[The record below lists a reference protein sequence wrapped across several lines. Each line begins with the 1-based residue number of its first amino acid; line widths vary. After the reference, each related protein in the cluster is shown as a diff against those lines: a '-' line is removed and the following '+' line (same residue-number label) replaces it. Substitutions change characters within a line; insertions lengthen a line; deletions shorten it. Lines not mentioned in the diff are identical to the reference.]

1 MLFNIKAR
9 KTSEK
14 ERQFERDAYC
24 AKVIGDVKLGVKAQ
38 EKKTQPQLFIQETDR
53 LADLVTAD
61 DNSAKVTKECSGKL
75 DEIRDL
81 IKEENPNTNKIL
93 SKFSQI
99 KQRLIQVYDSDVS
112 FSRWIWVLLLMN
124 IAVLFAVSFIIGWY
138 KLIPGQDILHNTVW
152 VFLACGLWAGIGSV
166 IDAYEAMYEH
176 FSKQDF
182 DERHLLWYYL
192 HPFIGIALGAVVFL
206 VLQAGLLT
214 ISGSPIQDAA
224 SANITTV
231 TQNTTAAQISQMYN
245 DALAS
250 GKIGATAL
258 PIALAFLA
266 GFKQNSIIN
275 FLKNLV
281 DVIFPPKKTNIK
293 PEE

>member
-1 MLFNIKAR
+1 MLFSKEAR
-9 KTSEK
+9 KLSEK
-14 ERQFERDAYC
+14 ERQEARDSYC
-24 AKVIGDVKLGVKAQ
+24 AKVIGDGKLGVKAQ
-38 EKKTQPQLFIQETDR
+38 DKKAQPQLFIQETDR

-61 DNSAKVTKECSGKL
+61 DNSAKVTKECSGQL
-75 DEIRDL
+75 DEIRAL

-93 SKFSQI
+93 SMFLQV
-99 KQRLIQVYDSDVS
+99 KQRLIQVYDSDVA
-112 FSRWIWVLLLMN
+112 FSRWIWVLLIMN
-124 IAVLFAVSFIIGWY
+124 VAVLFAISFVIGWY
-138 KLIPGQDILHNTVW
+138 KLIPGQDILSNTVW

-206 VLQAGLLT
+206 VLQAGLLS
-214 ISGSPIQDAA
+214 IGGSPIQDAA
-224 SANITTV
+224 SANITAV
-231 TQNTTAAQISQMYN
+231 TQNTTAEQISKIYT

-275 FLKNLV
+275 FLKKLV
-281 DVIFPPKKTNIK
+281 EVIFPPKKTSTK